1 MITPQAHLRIQKEN
15 LLLITIQSYLYYIY
29 VHVILPQI
37 ESIINH
43 TCLFPCYILVHEI
56 QLIFLTSQE
65 QDTQE
70 YLINL
75 FKGWIDKYLGEQFTS
90 AATMM

>member
-1 MITPQAHLRIQKEN
+1 MYMYTNRFNHISILHTCTCTQID
-15 LLLITIQSYLYYIY
+15 LIIYLYYIH

-75 FKGWIDKYLGEQFTS
+75 FNGWMDI
-90 AATMM
+90 

>member
-29 VHVILPQI
+29 VHVILSQTD
-37 ESIINH
+37 SITNH

-75 FKGWIDKYLGEQFTS
+75 FNGWIVF
-90 AATMM
+90 